1 MVMLSY
7 TTTVIHSWQN
17 TVVNLIDSI
26 LRVFYDQAGTSVYH
40 KKEKEILEEYDI
52 IKKCQKNPEYFAPLY
67 KKYYD
72 EIFMFTHKRVDH
84 LDAAADITSRV
95 FLKCLKHIG
104 RYKYQ
109 GVPFSAWL
117 YKIAINEVNMF
128 FRQQSKMERTVSLD
142 HQDMQQLFDEID
154 YQEVQIDPEVLI
166 TVLLE
171 QLDEKEIQ
179 FIELR
184 FFESRSFKEIGYLLG
199 MSETNAKVK
208 TYRILKKLKKVSKQ
222 VNYND

>member
-1 MVMLSY
+1 MLTH
-7 TTTVIHSWQN
+7 TTNIVLPWPKAVRSLVDVIFN
-17 TVVNLIDSI
+17 I
-26 LRVFYDQAGTSVYH
+26 FYDQVSTSTYH
-40 KKEKEILEEYDI
+40 KKEEEILTEYNI
-52 IKKCQKNPEYFAPLY
+52 IKKCQNNPEHFAPLY
-67 KKYYD
+67 RKYYD
-72 EIFMFTHKRVDH
+72 QVFMFTYKRVDH
-84 LDAAADITSRV
+84 LEVAADITSRI
-95 FLKCLKHIG
+95 FLKCLKNIG

-142 HQDMQQLFDEID
+142 HHDMQQLFDEID

-184 FFESRSFKEIGYLLG
+184 FFENRSFKEIGYLLG
-199 MSETNAKVK
+199 LSETNAKIK
-208 TYRILKKLKKVSKQ
+208 TYRILKKLKKISKQ

>member
-1 MVMLSY
+1 MHIL
-7 TTTVIHSWQN
+7 TTN
-17 TVVNLIDSI
+17 TAPSLPNAVRGLIDVVFRI
-26 LRVFYDQAGTSVYH
+26 FYDQINTSVYH
-40 KKEKEILEEYDI
+40 KREEEILTEYNI
-52 IKKCQKNPEYFAPLY
+52 IKKCQDNPEHFAPLY
-67 KKYYD
+67 RKYYD
-72 EIFMFTHKRVDH
+72 QIFMFTFKRVDH
-84 LDAAADITSRV
+84 LEIAADITSRV
-95 FLKCLKHIG
+95 FLKCLKNIG
-104 RYKYQ
+104 KYKYQ

-117 YKIAINEVNMF
+117 HKIAINEVNMF

-142 HQDMQQLFDEID
+142 HQDMRQLFDEID

-199 MSETNAKVK
+199 ISETNAKVK

-222 VNYND
+222 VNYNN